1 MGGGAGVGGR
11 WRRGEEGS
19 AAARG
24 EEGFP
29 VSPWMTMAMVGEA
42 ETFLRERKSREE
54 VYWADTLLVALLG
67 RRPNVSVSFFLSF
80 FICIL
85 FFNLS
90 KINTNF
96 FFQICH
102 PAAGSSGGTDILPD
116 GPAVG
121 SVGHGLT
128 TNRRM
133 NWR

>member
-54 VYWADTLLVALLG
+54 VYWADTLLVGPSTQMSLLKDKLAEISIYDF
-67 RRPNVSVSFFLSF
+67 RNKKRAP
-80 FICIL
+80 I
-85 FFNLS
+85 
-90 KINTNF
+90 KPR
-96 FFQICH
+96 H
-102 PAAGSSGGTDILPD
+102 P
-116 GPAVG
+116 
-121 SVGHGLT
+121 LT
-128 TNRRM
+128 L
-133 NWR
+133 